1 VVCFDHFGSFTP
13 ANLTRILA
21 KISNSH
27 PHASAAGHAEQKP
40 KQGTHSFQDSLLPNQ
55 QEEAFEQAFREAAIG
70 LVLAPLDDRMKI
82 RLIELDYVI
91 EDTTVTNQLIQRV
104 RQLREG
110 DRNINHYL
118 DSLVS
123 DRGRN

>member
-1 VVCFDHFGSFTP
+1 M
-13 ANLTRILA
+13 NLTRILA

-27 PHASAAGHAEQKP
+27 PHTSAAGHAEQKP
-40 KQGTHSFQDSLLPNQ
+40 KQGTHSFQDSPLLNQ
-55 QEEAFEQAFREAAIG
+55 QKEAFEEAFREAAIG

-82 RLIELDYVI
+82 RLIELDCVI
-91 EDTTVTNQLIQRV
+91 KDSTVTKHLIQRV
-104 RQLREG
+104 RQLREC
-110 DRNINHYL
+110 DQNINHYL